1 MQIRYPEPVLTK
13 ILDAGPRTKKV
24 YKKIQSE
31 MLFVPVGS
39 QQGVGL
45 AFGWKLPSFMI
56 KMAKAKDY
64 MIGNAPKLIEGQA

>member
-1 MQIRYPEPVLTK
+1 MFAEP
-13 ILDAGPRTKKV
+13 APRTKNI
-24 YKKIQSE
+24 YKKIQGE
-31 MLFVPVGS
+31 MAFVPVGS

-56 KMAKAKDY
+56 KMAKAKDF